1 MKTYIDKEDCSII
14 LKKTLAT
21 AIKKLCEL
29 QEIKNQKS
37 KKYQKIFEELTI
49 LNEIIESVNKYID
62 IID

>member
-21 AIKKLCEL
+21 AIKNLCEL
-29 QEIKNQKS
+29 QKIKNQKS

-62 IID
+62 IIG